1 MAGHEQAPDWAKAR
15 TRATKPGPERP
26 EKHPWAT
33 TPVGGTFDIPA
44 GPGQP
49 KKVSMATLCKM
60 RRRAGKGDF
69 ICHQYPD
76 GLIQVYRRG

>member
-1 MAGHEQAPDWAKAR
+1 MDIHENAPEWAKKRMASPR
-15 TRATKPGPERP
+15 QSTNNRY
-26 EKHPWAT
+26 PWNE

-49 KKVSMATLCKM
+49 KKASIATLCKM
-60 RRRAGKGDF
+60 RRRDGKGDF